1 MDQDREHPTSTS
13 MAEFLRSARSRLTPQ
28 EAGLDAPG
36 TDEPGHARRRV
47 PGLRREELARLA
59 GVSVDYY
66 TRLEQ
71 GRSPSASTEVLDA
84 LATALHL
91 DDAERTHLHT
101 LARPRPTTRRR
112 RPRPQQIHRTTWDLL
127 DTLQQAGR
135 PAFVLGR
142 RLDVLAHNQLAGRL
156 ITDFHAL
163 PAAERNQARFVFL
176 DPHARELY
184 RDWNHVAADTAAMLR
199 LDAGRHPDD
208 PALSALV
215 GELSIHSGEF
225 RRYWSDNKV
234 HRRTTGTK
242 DYHHPLVGDLT
253 ITYQALTPADDPDQT
268 LFIYSTEPDSPSET
282 ALHLLAGWGT
292 EAADARDVTARTPGA
307 RPKTDD
313 RREGSVRPGNRSGD
327 APG

>member
-1 MDQDREHPTSTS
+1 MDRDHTSTPL
-13 MAEFLRSARSRLTPQ
+13 AEFLRSARARLSPQ
-28 EAGLDAPG
+28 EAGLD
-36 TDEPGHARRRV
+36 EPVLCRRRV
-47 PGLRREELARLA
+47 SGLRREELAQLA

-71 GRSPSASTEVLDA
+71 GRSRSASPEVLDA

-91 DDAERTHLHT
+91 DDAERGDLHT
-101 LARPRPTTRRR
+101 LARPMPARRRR
-112 RPRPQQIHRTTWDLL
+112 RPRPQRVHPASWRLL
-127 DTLQQAGR
+127 DILEMAGR
-135 PAFVLGR
+135 PAFILGR
-142 RLDVLAHNQLAGRL
+142 RLDVLAHNRLAGRL
-156 ITDFHAL
+156 ITDFRAL

-184 RDWNHVAADTAAMLR
+184 KNWATVAAAMLR

-215 GELSIHSGEF
+215 GDLSIHGEEF

-253 ITYQALTPADDPDQT
+253 ITYQALSPADDPDQT
-268 LFIYSTEPDSPSET
+268 LFIYDTEPGSPSET
-282 ALHLLAGWGT
+282 SLHLLAHWNKPAGHL
-292 EAADARDVTARTPGA
+292 GA
-307 RPKTDD
+307 VGD
-313 RREGSVRPGNRSGD
+313 R
-327 APG
+327 AC

>member
-1 MDQDREHPTSTS
+1 
-13 MAEFLRSARSRLTPQ
+13 MAEFLRSARSRLTPAQ
-28 EAGLDAPG
+28 AGLDDPG
-36 TDEPGHARRRV
+36 LGRRRV
-47 PGLRREELARLA
+47 SGLRREELARLA

-71 GRSPSASTEVLDA
+71 GRSRSASAEVLDA

-91 DDAERTHLHT
+91 DDAERSHLHT
-101 LARPRPTTRRR
+101 LARPRPRPARRR
-112 RPRPQQIHRTTWDLL
+112 HPRPQRVHRATWDLL
-127 DTLQQAGR
+127 DALQQTCR

-142 RLDVLAHNQLAGRL
+142 RLDVLAHNQLAARL

-184 RDWNHVAADTAAMLR
+184 RDWTRVAADTAAMLR

-215 GELSIHSGEF
+215 GDLSIHSKEF
-225 RRYWSDNKV
+225 RRLWSDNKV

-253 ITYQALTPADDPDQT
+253 VTYQALTPADDPDQI
-268 LFIYSTEPDSPSET
+268 LFVYGTEPHSPSET
-282 ALHLLAGWGT
+282 ALRLLAQWNT
-292 EAADARDVTARTPGA
+292 AAADTGHITAHPPNA
-307 RPKTDD
+307 HD
-313 RREGSVRPGNRSGD
+313 
-327 APG
+327 